1 MVSKEDGRLG
11 MAVGVERLNRADV
24 VIPAVGISRTRADA
38 SCASLVDI
46 STAFTHHLLAMV
58 APPRTSAAGVLALL
72 SEPDPQVQQY
82 ALRSLNS
89 LVPQFWAEIS
99 EYIPPMQV
107 FVAQRARRITNL

>member
-1 MVSKEDGRLG
+1 
-11 MAVGVERLNRADV
+11 
-24 VIPAVGISRTRADA
+24 
-38 SCASLVDI
+38 
-46 STAFTHHLLAMV
+46 MV

-99 EYIPPMQV
+99 EYIPPIEELYETPTFPADAKELSALVLSKV
-107 FVAQRARRITNL
+107 FYYLG